1 MLPLPRSRICLPWPA
16 SALPPVTSTPTAA
29 PCRKSDRVGGRSVT
43 SSISSRATV
52 FPTSRPRRI
61 PASLVTT
68 ISSIAS
74 GSGVSATSTTAAPSA
89 GTLTDRRRGRYPM
102 SSTRR
107 IWSPDGTAMNM
118 NRPSSPERP
127 ASAVPSRINSAPA
140 SAAWDWTSLTL
151 PMMVPVWA
159 ERPGTTLTARSSVEA
174 VELSECGPFTPRPVR
189 YWLDCRAASATA
201 SRRGRRSPTPTRRSR
216 VWCPRPCRRRRAR

>member
-16 SALPPVTSTPTAA
+16 SALPPVTATPTAA

-43 SSISSRATV
+43 WSISSRATV
-52 FPTSRPRRI
+52 LPTSRPRRI

-74 GSGVSATSTTAAPSA
+74 GSGVSATSTIAAPSA
-89 GTLTDRRRGRYPM
+89 GTLTVRRRGRYPR

-107 IWSPDGTAMNM
+107 TWSPAGTDVRM

-127 ASAVPSRINSAPA
+127 ASAVPSRISWAPG

-159 ERPGTTLTARSSVEA
+159 ESPGTKLTARSSAEA
-174 VELSECGPFTPRPVR
+174 VELRERRPFIRPPVR
-189 YWLDCRAASATA
+189 YWLDCRAASARA
-201 SRRGRRSPTPTRRSR
+201 SRRGRRSSTPSRRSR
-216 VWCPRPCRRRRAR
+216 VWCHRPCRRRTSR

>member
-16 SALPPVTSTPTAA
+16 SALPPVTATPTAA

-52 FPTSRPRRI
+52 LPTSRPRRM

-68 ISSIAS
+68 ISSIAT
-74 GSGVSATSTTAAPSA
+74 GSGVSAKSTIAARSA

-107 IWSPDGTAMNM
+107 TWSPTGTAMSM
-118 NRPSSPERP
+118 NRPSSPERT
-127 ASAVPSRINSAPA
+127 ASAVPSRINCAPG
-140 SAAWDWTSLTL
+140 SAACDWMSLTL
-151 PMMVPVWA
+151 PMTVPVWA
-159 ERPGTTLTARSSVEA
+159 QRPGTKLAARSSAEA
-174 VELSECGPFTPRPVR
+174 VELMERERFTRRPAR
-189 YWLDCRAASATA
+189 NWRGRHAASARA
-201 SRRGRRSPTPTRRSR
+201 SRHSRRSPTPSRRSR
-216 VWCPRPCRRRRAR
+216 VWCPRPFRRTRWR